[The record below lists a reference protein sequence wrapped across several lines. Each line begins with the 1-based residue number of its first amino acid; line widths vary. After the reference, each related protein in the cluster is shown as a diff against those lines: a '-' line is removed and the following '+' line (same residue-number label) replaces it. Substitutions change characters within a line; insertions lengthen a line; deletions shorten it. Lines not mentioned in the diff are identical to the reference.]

1 MNNAEIGKA
10 MVIKLDPVLPEYPT
24 FKEGV
29 RRAPKREL
37 TLNKREIKL
46 AVANALRYVPEE
58 LHEQLAPEFLDE
70 LLTRGRIYGYRFM
83 PKERIYGRPIDEYKG
98 KCVDGKAFQVMIDN
112 NLDHDVALY
121 PYELV
126 TYGETGQ
133 VCQNWMQYQLI
144 KRYLEE
150 LTDEHTLVM
159 MSGHPMGLFK
169 SHKTSPRVIVT
180 NGLMVG
186 MFDNPEDWAK
196 ATAMGVSS
204 YGQMT
209 AGGWMYIGPQ
219 GIVHGTFNTILNAGR
234 KFLGVPQDG
243 DLAGHLFVTSGL
255 GGMSGAQP
263 KAIEIARGV
272 GIVAEVDASR
282 IETRHSQGW
291 VSLVIEDAAEAFRVA
306 EEYMEKKET
315 VSLSLIHIS
324 PPNTMKEKI
333 TLVIM
338 MVVVFVMFFGPVTF
352 TEISPVKGIIL
363 SAFPALTI
371 SWGWMVLLRSLFRK
385 REFCKNPEPKAK
397 KGEKRHECQY
407 HCKKR

>member
-83 PKERIYGRPIDEYKG
+83 PKERIYGKPIDEYKG
-98 KCVDGKAFQVMIDN
+98 ECIEGKAFQVMIDN
-112 NLDHDVALY
+112 NLDHEVALY

-144 KRYLEE
+144 KKYLEK
-150 LTDEHTLVM
+150 LTHHHTLVM

-169 SHKTSPRVIVT
+169 SHESSPRVIVT

-196 ATAMGVSS
+196 ATAMGCSS
-204 YGQMT
+204 YGRRS
-209 AGGWMYIGPQ
+209 
-219 GIVHGTFNTILNAGR
+219 GR
-234 KFLGVPQDG
+234 
-243 DLAGHLFVTSGL
+243 
-255 GGMSGAQP
+255 
-263 KAIEIARGV
+263 
-272 GIVAEVDASR
+272 AS
-282 IETRHSQGW
+282 
-291 VSLVIEDAAEAFRVA
+291 
-306 EEYMEKKET
+306 
-315 VSLSLIHIS
+315 
-324 PPNTMKEKI
+324 
-333 TLVIM
+333 
-338 MVVVFVMFFGPVTF
+338 
-352 TEISPVKGIIL
+352 
-363 SAFPALTI
+363 
-371 SWGWMVLLRSLFRK
+371 
-385 REFCKNPEPKAK
+385 FCYQRTW
-397 KGEKRHECQY
+397 RHERRSAKSC
-407 HCKKR
+407 